1 MPASPSWCWIA
12 GRVVPWAEA
21 RVPVE
26 DRGLQF
32 GESLYEVLPVTA
44 GRPRL
49 LEAHAARLARGA
61 DELGL
66 ESGAPDA
73 AALDEIADE
82 LIRREEVD
90 EGLVYIQLTGGTAPR
105 EHAPATPPQPALLA
119 YLRPHHFP
127 RAADVERGLRAVTV
141 PDLRWGRCDL
151 KTTMLLPAVLA
162 KREAAA
168 RGADEAIFVA
178 PDGAVRE
185 GASTSLMA
193 VLEGAIVTPEAS
205 AHLLPGTMS
214 ALVREAADR
223 TGFEFVSR
231 RIEVGQLADADELL
245 LSATSKLVLPV
256 LALDSRPVGDGR
268 AGPVARRLAGAV
280 RERLELE

>member
-1 MPASPSWCWIA
+1 MPWS
-12 GRVVPWAEA
+12 EA
-21 RVPVE
+21 WVPVE

-61 DELGL
+61 AELGL
-66 ESGAPDA
+66 EGGAPDA
-73 AALDEIADE
+73 AALDEIAAE
-82 LIRREEVD
+82 LIRREGIG

-105 EHAPATPPQPALLA
+105 EHVPAATPQPALLA
-119 YLRPHHFP
+119 YLRRHRFP
-127 RAADVERGLRAVTV
+127 RAADVEQGLRAATV
-141 PDLRWGRCDL
+141 PDLRWNRCDL

-178 PDGAVRE
+178 PDGGVRE

-193 VLEGAIVTPEAS
+193 VLDGAIVTPEAS

-214 ALVREAADR
+214 TLVKEAADGA
-223 TGFEFVSR
+223 GFEFVSR
-231 RIEVGQLADADELL
+231 RIEVGQLADAGELL

-256 LALDSRPVGDGR
+256 LALDGRPVGNGR
-268 AGPVARRLAGAV
+268 AGPIAHRLAAAL